1 MLSDK
6 EKVLVRNIVA
16 DYSER
21 IMISAIEGDSEEA
34 IHSHMTD
41 FYLLFLGA
49 LTAAKRD
56 GKISAMKT
64 TLN

>member
-1 MLSDK
+1 MLSEK

-16 DYSER
+16 DYSETL
-21 IMISAIEGDSEEA
+21 MISAIEGDSEET

-41 FYLLFLGA
+41 FYNLFIVA
-49 LTAAKRD
+49 LTAAKRE
-56 GKISAMKT
+56 GRMCVLRT